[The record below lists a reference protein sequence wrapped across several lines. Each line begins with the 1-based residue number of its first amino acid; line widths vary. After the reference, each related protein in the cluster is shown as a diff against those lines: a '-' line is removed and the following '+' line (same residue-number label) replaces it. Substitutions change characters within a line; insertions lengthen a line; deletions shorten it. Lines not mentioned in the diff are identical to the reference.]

1 MHRYQN
7 IRIKAFSKSSGKK
20 QYYSQIRYPDV
31 PLSST
36 DLYIKTKMGDR
47 LDLLADEYYDDERMW
62 WVISISNPDIIRKD
76 SYYLKPGLE
85 IRIPSNINQIIKDF
99 EKVNKSY

>member
-36 DLYIKTKMGDR
+36 DLYIKTKMGD
-47 LDLLADEYYDDERMW
+47 
-62 WVISISNPDIIRKD
+62 S
-76 SYYLKPGLE
+76 
-85 IRIPSNINQIIKDF
+85 IIKLPPELLPYLRETDILGLA
-99 EKVNKSY
+99 